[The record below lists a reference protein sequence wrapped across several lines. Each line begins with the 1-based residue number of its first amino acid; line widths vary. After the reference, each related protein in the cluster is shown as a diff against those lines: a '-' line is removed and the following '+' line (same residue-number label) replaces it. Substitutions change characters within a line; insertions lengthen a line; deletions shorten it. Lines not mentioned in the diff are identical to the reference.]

1 MNRMTRG
8 FSAFRHRNYRLYF
21 GGQSLSLVGT
31 WIQTVAQAW
40 LVLKLTNSAVDL
52 GIVTALQSMPML
64 FIGWYGGAFADRLP
78 KQRLLMLTQAAQML
92 LAFALGVLVSAGVV
106 QIWHVY
112 LLALGLGMA
121 NAFDAPTRQSF
132 VIEMVG
138 RDDLMNAVALNS
150 MTFNLARIVGP
161 AIAGVLISLVG
172 VTSSFYINGLS
183 FLFVIDGLF
192 LMRTS
197 EFYALPAAPRVPLRR
212 SLAEGFAYMRHTP
225 TALTITSLIGV
236 MGMFAFTSNVLVP
249 LFAQDVLHV
258 GAGGLG
264 VLFSAMGVGS
274 LLAGLIAAFA
284 QEARWS
290 RMFVGGVGMGLAELA
305 FALSRNYAI
314 SIVAVGLVGL
324 FMFTFITS
332 ANTGIQQRVPDRL
345 RGRVMG
351 IYMAVNMGSTP
362 FGNLAA
368 GGIAGAF
375 GPPVAMF
382 AGGAAAL
389 AGIAGIG
396 SWMLR
401 HRATADLRLAPDG
414 PGMDERGGP
423 TQPQAARSAAST
435 TRGVETMP
443 PALAAVDTAVTD
455 EALAQST
462 PGR

>member
-31 WIQTVAQAW
+31 LMQTVAQAW

-78 KQRLLMLTQAAQML
+78 KQRLLIVTQSAQML
-92 LAFALGVLVSAGVV
+92 LAFALGALVSTGVV

-112 LLALGLGMA
+112 LLALGLGVA
-121 NAFDAPTRQSF
+121 TSFDAPTRQSF

-150 MTFNLARIVGP
+150 MTFNLARIIGP
-161 AIAGVLISLVG
+161 AVAGILISLVG
-172 VTSSFYINGLS
+172 VTSSFYINGIS
-183 FLFVIDGLF
+183 FLFVIGGLL
-192 LMRTS
+192 LMRTR
-197 EFYALPAAPRVPLRR
+197 EFYALPAAPRVPLRQ

-225 TALTITSLIGV
+225 AALTITTMIGV

-249 LFAQDVLHV
+249 LFAQNVLNV
-258 GAGGLG
+258 GASGLG

-290 RMFVGGVGMGLAELA
+290 RMFVGGLGMGLSELV
-305 FALSRNYAI
+305 FALSTNYAV
-314 SIVAVGLVGL
+314 SIVAVGFVGL

-362 FGNLAA
+362 FGNLAV

-375 GPPVAMF
+375 GAPVAMF
-382 AGGAAAL
+382 AGGAAAC

-401 HRATADLRLAPDG
+401 HRRTADLRLAPEIVPVQAG
-414 PGMDERGGP
+414 AERLVAEP
-423 TQPQAARSAAST
+423 DTTLALPDAPLTAAEANLPIAAPSS
-435 TRGVETMP
+435 R
-443 PALAAVDTAVTD
+443 A
-455 EALAQST
+455 
-462 PGR
+462 

>member
-1 MNRMTRG
+1 MDRLTRG

-31 WIQTVAQAW
+31 LMQTVAQAW
-40 LVLKLTNSAVDL
+40 LVLKLTNSALDL

-78 KQRLLMLTQAAQML
+78 KRRLLIVTQSTQML
-92 LAFALGVLVSAGVV
+92 LAFVLGVLVSAGVV

-112 LLALGLGMA
+112 LLALSLGVA
-121 NAFDAPTRQSF
+121 TAFDAPTRQSF

-150 MTFNLARIVGP
+150 MTFNLARIIGP
-161 AIAGVLISLVG
+161 AIAGILISLVG
-172 VTSSFYINGLS
+172 VTSSFYINGIS
-183 FLFVIDGLF
+183 FIFVIGGLL
-192 LMRTS
+192 LMRPR
-197 EFYALPAAPRVPLRR
+197 EFYALEPSPRLSVRR

-225 TALTITSLIGV
+225 TALTITAMIGV

-249 LFAQDVLHV
+249 LFAQNVLNV
-258 GAGGLG
+258 GASGLG

-290 RMFVGGVGMGLAELA
+290 RMYVGGLGMGLAELV
-305 FALSRNYAI
+305 FALSKNYAI
-314 SIVAVGLVGL
+314 SILAVGFVGL

-362 FGNLAA
+362 FGNLAV

-375 GPPVAMF
+375 GAPVAMF

-401 HRATADLRLAPDG
+401 HRATADLRLAPDML
-414 PGMDERGGP
+414 PVQAEVHSAP
-423 TQPQAARSAAST
+423 T
-435 TRGVETMP
+435 E
-443 PALAAVDTAVTD
+443 LAAAVPSPD
-455 EALAQST
+455 EPLAAAT
-462 PGR
+462 NRV

>member
-1 MNRMTRG
+1 MTSMTRG
-8 FSAFRHRNYRLYF
+8 FSAFRHPNYRLYF

-78 KQRLLMLTQAAQML
+78 KQRLLIMTQTAQML
-92 LAFALGVLVSAGVV
+92 LAFALGVLVSTGTV

-112 LLALGLGMA
+112 VLAASLGVA

-150 MTFNLARIVGP
+150 MTFNLARIIGP
-161 AIAGVLISLVG
+161 AIAGILIGLVG

-183 FLFVIDGLF
+183 FLFVIGGLL
-192 LMRTS
+192 LMRPS
-197 EFYALPAAPRVPLRR
+197 QFFALEATPRASLRR

-225 TALTITSLIGV
+225 TALTITGLIGV

-258 GAGGLG
+258 GATGLG

-274 LLAGLIAAFA
+274 LIAGLIAAFA

-290 RMFVGGVGMGLAELA
+290 RMLLGAVGMALAELG
-305 FALSRNYAI
+305 FALSRNYAL
-314 SIVAVGLVGL
+314 SIVLVGLVGL

-375 GPPVAMF
+375 GAPMAMLV
-382 AGGAAAL
+382 GAVGAL
-389 AGIAGIG
+389 AGLSGVGA
-396 SWMLR
+396 WMFR
-401 HRATADLRLAPDG
+401 HRATADLRLSVEEPRAAP
-414 PGMDERGGP
+414 ERVP
-423 TQPQAARSAAST
+423 RLAPEDREPVAPLVPAFADALVSAAAEGSEPVSLS
-435 TRGVETMP
+435 GP
-443 PALAAVDTAVTD
+443 PRA
-455 EALAQST
+455 
-462 PGR
+462 G